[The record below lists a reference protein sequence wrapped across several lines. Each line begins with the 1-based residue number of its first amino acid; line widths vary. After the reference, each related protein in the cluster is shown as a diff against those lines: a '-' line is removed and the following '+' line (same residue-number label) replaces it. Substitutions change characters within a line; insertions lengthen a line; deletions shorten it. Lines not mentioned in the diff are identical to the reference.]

1 MGLKLMLEKGDK
13 ILVGDD
19 TIITMMAL
27 GRRPQIHIDAPAEV
41 KLRHIKADPE
51 KQFLNRKRLVRQN
64 ADLSYSCSRVATR
77 PI

>member
-19 TIITMMAL
+19 TIITVMAL
-27 GRRPQIHIDAPAEV
+27 GKRPQIHIDAPAEV

-51 KQFLNRKRLVRQN
+51 KQFLNRKKVAHLRP
-64 ADLSYSCSRVATR
+64 DLSAA
-77 PI
+77 

>member
-19 TIITMMAL
+19 TIVTVMAL
-27 GRRPQIHIDAPAEV
+27 GRRPQIHIDAPADV

-51 KQFLNRKRLVRQN
+51 KQFLNRKRMKRSPSMHPYLQ
-64 ADLSYSCSRVATR
+64 A
-77 PI
+77 

>member
-19 TIITMMAL
+19 TIVTVMAL
-27 GRRPQIHIDAPAEV
+27 GRRPQIHIDAPADV

-51 KQFLNRKRLVRQN
+51 RQFLKRKRMERSPSIHPSLQ
-64 ADLSYSCSRVATR
+64 A
-77 PI
+77 